1 MGREK
6 ARRDVSS
13 PAKMSRRAMPDSQTH
28 IASANVSGRR
38 RAKLDKLA
46 TRPSRTVLADA
57 ALKAATELGILLQAG
72 AEARLDRIS
81 QFSDILHR
89 TTDGWLD
96 ERHARL
102 TDAQT
107 ARLYLDAIE
116 QSRGSAAS
124 SVDEFL
130 TNIRAMVLEFD
141 NFETS
146 RKNEATPREML
157 KFALA
162 LHTLLIADA
171 YGRLSHWKRKALL

>member
-1 MGREK
+1 M
-6 ARRDVSS
+6 
-13 PAKMSRRAMPDSQTH
+13 
-28 IASANVSGRR
+28 
-38 RAKLDKLA
+38 LDRLA
-46 TRPSRTVLADA
+46 TRPSRTQLADA
-57 ALKAATELGILLQAG
+57 ALKAATELGILLRADTD
-72 AEARLDRIS
+72 AKLERIS
-81 QFSDILHR
+81 QFRDVLHQ

-130 TNIRAMVLEFD
+130 ANIRTMILEFD
-141 NFETS
+141 NFEAS
-146 RKNEATPREML
+146 RRDETTLREML

-171 YGRLSHWKRKALL
+171 YGRLSHWKRKELL